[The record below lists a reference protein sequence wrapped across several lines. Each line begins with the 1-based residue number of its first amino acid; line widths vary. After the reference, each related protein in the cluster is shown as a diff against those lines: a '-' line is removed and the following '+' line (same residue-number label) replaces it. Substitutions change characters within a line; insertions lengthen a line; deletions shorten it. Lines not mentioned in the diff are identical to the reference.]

1 MAQYS
6 IPAADGLILSKTA
19 ADRLIAGRDGA
30 LTLAYLCLLR
40 AGAGYGP
47 EALAAELK
55 RQAEEASKDT
65 ETKSQQTEE
74 ESQESDGHRPSL
86 DDLDK
91 LNEKLKEKLEQLEK
105 DNPSTIV
112 GKLEKLMEDDEFI
125 NASAGFVLGAATIG
139 LGALAFSA
147 LKK

>member
-1 MAQYS
+1 MTDKIKELKS
-6 IPAADGLILSKTA
+6 LIDNLEAESP
-19 ADRLIAGRDGA
+19 
-30 LTLAYLCLLR
+30 LR
-40 AGAGYGP
+40 KQLE

-55 RQAEEASKDT
+55 RQAEEASKDMGT
-65 ETKSQQTEE
+65 ESKQAEG

-91 LNEKLKEKLEQLEK
+91 LNEKLKEQLEQLEK

-125 NASAGFVLGAATIG
+125 TASAGFVLGAATIG

>member
-1 MAQYS
+1 MTDKINELKS
-6 IPAADGLILSKTA
+6 LIDNLEAESP
-19 ADRLIAGRDGA
+19 
-30 LTLAYLCLLR
+30 LR
-40 AGAGYGP
+40 KQLE
-47 EALAAELK
+47 EALADELK

-65 ETKSQQTEE
+65 ETESQQTEE
-74 ESQESDGHRPSL
+74 ESQESDGPRPSL

-125 NASAGFVLGAATIG
+125 TASAGFVLGAATIG